1 MKAINIIITWHNTSF
16 EHTKKAIDSILP
28 LKNQDANLII
38 NISKN
43 NSGWKEI
50 DSYSKKNNLKIIYSD
65 KNNSDKISKVIN
77 SIKKYES
84 KYTKVLDPD
93 DYIDSSEFK
102 KIFKHLPKKADL
114 ITTNFILKTTKNE
127 ERINTKKRFVYKSL
141 GNWKVLYNNQNILNS
156 NRDYFGNNA
165 TDYYL
170 SYMSLRENKQHIK
183 HINIFPYT
191 YHREMFEFQTT
202 NEKKMNTL
210 NSLNERIESF
220 KKQSLLTSKYDN
232 ITDNAQFWRILTILK
247 NLIEKEG
254 YDKKEYLFF
263 ELLEIA
269 KQRKIK
275 FRPRNKKLISEFIDL
290 ISKKI
295 KPITF
300 EENQNNLLKNFKLI
314 NEDFEKNNIKW
325 WGHSGTLLGAIR
337 HKGIIPWD
345 DDIDM
350 GMTIEDFYKNKV
362 KIKEILNKYGFK
374 LIEPLQGNNKNER
387 RLIFAQIVKLNYSF
401 IYSNNFIYPTRELI
415 DIMLTLPLKTSE
427 INKNNLEYKKL
438 KKSISKNVW
447 RQASI
452 ENKIYVEHRNNL
464 FMKIGYKYCESTLKK
479 HFSKM
484 KLRDYNNLQIKY
496 DYWINKHFIYDIEKL
511 IKTKFNDTEILISNN
526 WKEELEVWY
535 GDDWKKEIK
544 NIETH
549 IGVFHEKTKHLYKKI
564 NNFNEVNINLN
575 SEIIIN
581 NYLRNKYMDE
591 ILIDTSYYFDR
602 RNKKRISSNSRNK
615 ELKRI
620 RKNIS
625 S

>member
-28 LKNQDANLII
+28 LKDQDVNLII

-43 NSGWKEI
+43 SIGWKKI
-50 DSYSKKNNLKIIYSD
+50 DSYSKENNLKIIYSD
-65 KNNSDKISKVIN
+65 ENDSDKISKIIS

-93 DYIDSSEFK
+93 DYIDSNEFK

-114 ITTNFILKTTKNE
+114 ITTNFILKTTNNE

-141 GNWKVLYNNQNILNS
+141 GNWKVLYNNQNLLNS
-156 NRDYFGNNA
+156 EIEFNGNNA
-165 TDYYL
+165 SDFYL
-170 SYMSLRENKQHIK
+170 TYMSLGKRGKIK
-183 HINIFPYT
+183 HVNSFAYFYHKDIFD
-191 YHREMFEFQTT
+191 FQTT
-202 NEKKMNTL
+202 NDSNVNTL
-210 NSLNERIESF
+210 KSLKERFDSF

-247 NLIEKEG
+247 YQIKEEG
-254 YDKKEYLFF
+254 YDEKEYLFF

-269 KQRKIK
+269 KQRNIK

-290 ISKKI
+290 ISTKI

-401 IYSNNFIYPTRELI
+401 VYSNNFIYPTRELI
-415 DIMLTLPLKTSE
+415 DIMLTLPLKDSE

-464 FMKIGYKYCESTLKK
+464 FMKIGYKYCELTLKK
-479 HFSKM
+479 HFNKI
-484 KLRDYNNLQIKY
+484 KLRNYNNLQVKY
-496 DYWINKHFIYDIEKL
+496 DYWINKHFIYDVEKL
-511 IKTKFNDTEILISNN
+511 IKTKFNDTKILISNN
-526 WKEELEVWY
+526 WEEELEVWY
-535 GDDWKKEIK
+535 GNDWKKEIK

-564 NNFNEVNINLN
+564 NNFDEVNINLN
-575 SEIIIN
+575 SEVIIN
-581 NYLRNKYMDE
+581 NYLKNKYMDE

-602 RNKKRISSNSRNK
+602 RNKKIISNISRDK

-620 RKNIS
+620 RKKIS